1 MSEYLELLKRRRD
14 ATPPPGNAPNVQSNV
29 SFRKAIDYIER
40 LETEL
45 SVSNATSESRGEK
58 LRDGLETYRETRHDL
73 LRICKELDVAKDLNK
88 RLEAERI
95 PEELFDGYAVLK
107 NISIEA
113 RNPNLS
119 QVSDILDSVIKL
131 IKERIENV

>member
-40 LETEL
+40 LE
-45 SVSNATSESRGEK
+45 NQ
-58 LRDGLETYRETRHDL
+58 
-73 LRICKELDVAKDLNK
+73 LDVAKDRNK
-88 RLEAERI
+88 KLEAERI
-95 PEELFDGYAVLK
+95 PEELFDGYAIIQK
-107 NISIEA
+107 FDA
-113 RNPNLS
+113 RAKYRTSADN
-119 QVSDILDSVIKL
+119 VSDVLDIVVKL